1 MSPTK
6 VETMTQETTRGYV
19 SAKFLLAEPP
29 PAETVLPAYI
39 RIKRLPEGKARGIA
53 KRKGGAIL
61 GTTSPRSAFT
71 KF

>member
-1 MSPTK
+1 M
-6 VETMTQETTRGYV
+6 MQEKTRDYI

-29 PAETVLPAYI
+29 PKITTLPAH
-39 RIKRLPEGKARGIA
+39 IKIKEIPLGYARGTT

-61 GTTSPRSAFT
+61 GATSPRSAFT